1 MTPNHLDCGDVID
14 YDAYYR
20 AQPGVDGARSAR
32 WRELSAI
39 GKADHVT
46 TLLSG
51 AGRVHPRTVLEVGC
65 GDGAVLAELG
75 RRGLGPELVG
85 VEVSASAAELA
96 GRRRE
101 IRRVETFDGDRLPF
115 ADGSFEF
122 VFASHVLEH
131 VEDPLG
137 LLREM
142 RRVATDLVFVEV
154 PLERNIAAQRPAAI
168 ARSEAAGHIQRFA
181 RTDIRR
187 MLSEARLGLL
197 GEISDPLPRSVR
209 TFTDGQLRGTV
220 KWGVRALLAL
230 SPAVGERV
238 MTVHYAALGR
248 VR

>member
-1 MTPNHLDCGDVID
+1 MID

-20 AQPGVDGARSAR
+20 AQPGVDGDRSAR

-46 TLLSG
+46 KLLRG
-51 AGRVHPRTVLEVGC
+51 AGNARPRTVLEVGC

-85 VEVSASAAELA
+85 LEVSASAAELA
-96 GRRRE
+96 GNRPE

-115 ADGSFEF
+115 EDAAFEF
-122 VFASHVLEH
+122 VFATHVLEH

-142 RRVATDLVFVEV
+142 RRVATGFVFVEV
-154 PLERNIAAQRPAAI
+154 PLERNLAAQRPAAV
-168 ARSEAAGHIQRFA
+168 ARSEAVGHVQRYA

-187 MLSEARLGLL
+187 MLSESRLSLT

-209 TFTDGQLRGTV
+209 TFTDGQLRGTL
-220 KWGVRALLAL
+220 KWGLRSLLAL
-230 SPAVGERV
+230 HPAVGERV

-248 VR
+248 VI